1 MINSLPKNIT
11 VQSYRKALSPGGT
24 VTLPDLYSTAGT
36 NFAFDAETL
45 QEACDLAANTILE
58 HEQ

>member
-1 MINSLPKNIT
+1 MTNSLPKKI

-24 VTLPDLYSTAGT
+24 VTLPELYSTADA
-36 NFAFDAETL
+36 NFAFDAEAR
-45 QEACDLAANTILE
+45 QESYDLAANTILE